1 MNDLHKILVVDDQ
14 QIVFSG
20 IQSIMQAAGLHYD
33 FMSCKNGNDCIDIL
47 KKQHFELIIMDVN
60 LPDTDTYQLIGL
72 LLMAKPKLKILMFS
86 MSSEELYA
94 KRFLKLG
101 ALGFVS
107 KQASNEDFIT
117 AVSIVLKGE
126 TYVSA
131 FLSKLF
137 TQDVIKGNKS
147 NNGFDKLTAR
157 EFEIMSYF
165 LDGRV
170 SKEICNVTHLHSS
183 TVGTYKFRIFEKLGV
198 RNLLELQEMAHMH
211 GIK

>member
-1 MNDLHKILVVDDQ
+1 MSDLQKILVFDNHE
-14 QIVFSG
+14 IVFSG
-20 IQSIMQAAGLHYD
+20 IQLILQSSDTKFD
-33 FMSCKNGNDCIDIL
+33 FMNCKGEDECFKLL
-47 KKQHFELIIMDVN
+47 KKQNFDLIIMEVN
-60 LPDTDTYQLIGL
+60 LYNIDTYQLIGL
-72 LLMAKPKLKILMFS
+72 ILINNPKQKILMFS

-94 KRFLKLG
+94 KRLLKLG

-117 AVSIVLKGE
+117 AVSTVLNGE

-137 TQDVIKGNKS
+137 TQDVIKGNRS

-165 LDGRV
+165 LHGRG

-183 TVGTYKFRIFEKLGV
+183 TVGTYKFRIFQKLGV
-198 RNLLELQEMAHMH
+198 RNLLELQEMAHIH